1 MRKGL
6 KRRRL
11 AAAPAPRPD
20 AGGTGPAGGSRIRSE
35 VPDLVFYR
43 QNLRNKRKRKPRGA
57 RLDRFLSGTDVRGVA
72 HSWQQRI
79 LSIDDDGV
87 SGAAVVFR
95 GMTPHLRGKP
105 GLFEE
110 GFLVLDTGRGGGVPN
125 SARALDE
132 LVGTARQVG
141 TAIESV
147 IDGKAEAVKLAL
159 IVLLAEGHLLIE
171 DVPGVGKTMLAKALA
186 RSIDGTVRRIQF
198 TPDLLP
204 SDITGV
210 SAYNQERREFE
221 FKPGPVFANIVVG
234 DEINR
239 ASPKTQSAMLEC
251 MEERHVTVDSTTHQL
266 ERPFM
271 VIATQNPIEME
282 GTYPL
287 PEAQRDRFTA
297 RISIGY
303 PTAAAELEMLDTHGS
318 SSPLD
323 QLKPV
328 ATALDVRTLI
338 EAVRGVLVAGQVKE
352 YIIALCAAT
361 RTAPELRLGASP
373 RAALHLLRAS
383 RARAALDGRD
393 YVIPDDIQ
401 ALAGPVLAHRLL
413 PSAEALVERQLPEQ
427 VVARLVEQTPLP
439 RP

>member
-1 MRKGL
+1 
-6 KRRRL
+6 
-11 AAAPAPRPD
+11 
-20 AGGTGPAGGSRIRSE
+20 
-35 VPDLVFYR
+35 
-43 QNLRNKRKRKPRGA
+43 
-57 RLDRFLSGTDVRGVA
+57 
-72 HSWQQRI
+72 
-79 LSIDDDGV
+79 
-87 SGAAVVFR
+87 
-95 GMTPHLRGKP
+95 
-105 GLFEE
+105 
-110 GFLVLDTGRGGGVPN
+110 LVLDTGRGQQ
-125 SARALDE
+125 RALDD
-132 LVGTARQVG
+132 LVATARQVA
-141 TAIESV
+141 TAVESV
-147 IDGKAEAVKLAL
+147 IDGKADTVRLAL
-159 IVLLAEGHLLIE
+159 TVLLAEGHLLIE

-186 RSIDGTVRRIQF
+186 KAIDCSVRRVQF

-239 ASPKTQSAMLEC
+239 ASPKTQSALLEC
-251 MEERHVTVDSTTHQL
+251 MEERQVTVDGATYGLQT
-266 ERPFM
+266 PFM
-271 VIATQNPIEME
+271 VIATQNPVEME

-297 RISIGY
+297 RLSIGY

-323 QLKPV
+323 QLKPA
-328 ATALDVRTLI
+328 ATAADMRSLI
-338 EAVRGVLVAGQVKE
+338 EAVRTVLVASQVKQ
-352 YIIALCAAT
+352 YIIALCTAT

-373 RAALHLLRAS
+373 RAALQLLRVS

-401 ALAGPVLAHRLL
+401 VLAGPVLAHRLL
-413 PSAEALVERQLPEQ
+413 PTAEALVERKLPEQ